1 MTIRIVFSVA
11 LIAAAL
17 GGCGSARGS
26 APPTARLP
34 ACDVSRIV
42 DGDTFYCTDGRKV
55 RLIGIDSPELR
66 QGESGRGAREAL
78 GHLLH
83 GGGPVQLESDVSRR
97 DRWGRTLAYA
107 WSGGRLVNEAMVREG
122 WAVLYTVP
130 PDVKYARRLERAQN
144 DARARR
150 RGLWESGGFDCLPSE
165 YRRRRCVSGSAR
177 GTHLRPRSSN

>member
-1 MTIRIVFSVA
+1 MGIRIVLILTV
-11 LIAAAL
+11 IAAAL
-17 GGCGSARGS
+17 GACGSARAS
-26 APPTARLP
+26 APASVLHP
-34 ACDVSRIV
+34 ACEVGRIV

-78 GHLLH
+78 RRLLPA
-83 GGGPVQLESDVSRR
+83 GGPVRLESDVSPG

-130 PDVKYARRLERAQN
+130 PDVKYAGRLRRAQN
-144 DARARR
+144 EARAHRA
-150 RGLWESGGFDCLPSE
+150 GLWASGGFDCLPAR
-165 YRRRRCVSGSAR
+165 YRRRECVV
-177 GTHLRPRSSN
+177 PP